1 MSIIDIF
8 TIYNNLRKDISGG
21 PMITTIP
28 TLDDLKLAGK
38 RVFLRADMN
47 VPLDKDG
54 RVMDSTKIKEAVVT
68 IKELLDIDA
77 KLVIGT
83 HQGKPGSRDFVPTDF
98 HAELLSKELGMHVE
112 KIDGI
117 ACKCARD
124 AISKVKPGELV
135 LLENLRFNAE
145 ENLELPPEKAI
156 NTSLVRRLAPLFDVY
171 INDAFHASHRSQPSL
186 VGFPYLMP
194 SAAGRIMERM
204 LIETEGLENTDG
216 RRIYVLGGGKIADK
230 FNVMIHALA
239 KNRAQEV
246 LVGGLVG
253 VLMCMAAGYS
263 VGKSRET
270 FKDLPLI
277 LPVASDSLRRFRG
290 RIFYPVD
297 FVVLREDKTEIV
309 PVYSVPDNAKIV
321 DVGPGT
327 IELFRERMKEAD
339 LVIAN
344 GPMGIFEN
352 PRFRK
357 GTLDFVKAAIQVS
370 KELVLCGGHLSAA
383 ARMIGT
389 LPEGKRI
396 FTAGGALMFK
406 IAGLPMPAI
415 NALREG
421 VS

>member
-1 MSIIDIF
+1 MVVS
-8 TIYNNLRKDISGG
+8 
-21 PMITTIP
+21 IP
-28 TLDDLKLAGK
+28 TLDDLELYGK

-47 VPLDKDG
+47 VPLDEDG
-54 RVMDSTKIKEAVVT
+54 NVIDATKIKEAVDT
-68 IKELLDIDA
+68 IKELLENDVR
-77 KLVIGT
+77 LVVGT

-98 HAELLSKELGMHVE
+98 HAEMLGKELGVSIE
-112 KIDGI
+112 KIDGV

-124 AISKVKPGELV
+124 VISKIEPGELV
-135 LLENLRFNAE
+135 LLENLRFHAE
-145 ENLELPPEKAI
+145 ENLELSPEKAI

-171 INDAFHASHRSQPSL
+171 VNDAFHASHRSQPSL

-204 LIETEGLENTDG
+204 LIETEGLENSGG
-216 RRIYVLGGGKIADK
+216 RRIYVLGGGKISDK

-239 KNRAQEV
+239 TNRAQEV

-263 VGKSRET
+263 VGKSKES

-277 LPVASDSLRRFRG
+277 LPVAGDSLRRFRG

-297 FVVLREDKTEIV
+297 FVVLREGENKIEIV
-309 PVYSVPDNAKIV
+309 PVYSVPDDARIV

-327 IELFRERMKEAD
+327 VELFKERMKEAD

-357 GTLDFVKAAIQVS
+357 GTLDFVKAAVEVS

-415 NALREG
+415 RALREG
-421 VS
+421 RS

>member
-1 MSIIDIF
+1 MDSA
-8 TIYNNLRKDISGG
+8 
-21 PMITTIP
+21 IP
-28 TLDDLKLAGK
+28 TLDDLELHGK

-47 VPLDKDG
+47 VPLDENG
-54 RVMDSTKIKEAVVT
+54 RIIDATKIKEAVIT
-68 IKELLDIDA
+68 IKELLERDA
-77 KLVIGT
+77 RLVVGT

-98 HAELLSKELGMHVE
+98 HAKLLSEELGIRVK

-117 ACKCARD
+117 ACRCARE
-124 AISKVKPGELV
+124 AISRVKPGELV
-135 LLENLRFNAE
+135 LLENLRFHAE
-145 ENLELPPEKAI
+145 ENLELPPKKAI
-156 NTSLVRRLAPLFDVY
+156 ETSLVKRLAPLFDVY
-171 INDAFHASHRSQPSL
+171 VNDAFHASHRSQPSL
-186 VGFPYLMP
+186 VGFPYLML

-204 LIETEGLENTDG
+204 LLETEGLENSDG
-216 RRIYVLGGGKIADK
+216 RKIYVLGGGKIADK
-230 FNVMIHALA
+230 FKVMIHALA
-239 KNRAQEV
+239 TNRAREV

-263 VGKSRET
+263 VGKSRKV
-270 FKDLPLI
+270 FKDLALI
-277 LPVASDSLRRFRG
+277 LPVASESIRRFSG

-297 FVVLREDKTEIV
+297 FVVLRGDKVEIV
-309 PVYSVPDNAKIV
+309 PVYSVPNDAKIV
-321 DVGPGT
+321 DIGPGT
-327 IELFRERMKEAD
+327 VELFRERMKEAD

-357 GTLDFVKAAIQVS
+357 GTLDFVRAAIEVS

-383 ARMIGT
+383 ARMLGP

-415 NALREG
+415 DVLREG
-421 VS
+421 RI

>member
-1 MSIIDIF
+1 MDSA
-8 TIYNNLRKDISGG
+8 
-21 PMITTIP
+21 IP
-28 TLDDLKLAGK
+28 TLDDLELHGK

-47 VPLDKDG
+47 VPLDENG
-54 RVMDSTKIKEAVVT
+54 RIIDATKIKEAVIT
-68 IKELLDIDA
+68 IKELLERDA
-77 KLVIGT
+77 RLVVGT

-98 HAELLSKELGMHVE
+98 HAKLLSEELGIHVK

-117 ACKCARD
+117 ACRCARE
-124 AISKVKPGELV
+124 AISRVKPGELV
-135 LLENLRFNAE
+135 LLENLRFHAE

-156 NTSLVRRLAPLFDVY
+156 ETSLVKRLAPLFDVY
-171 INDAFHASHRSQPSL
+171 VNDAFHASHRSQPSL

-204 LIETEGLENTDG
+204 LLETEGLENSDG
-216 RRIYVLGGGKIADK
+216 RKIYVLGGGKIADK
-230 FNVMIHALA
+230 FKVMIHALA
-239 KNRAQEV
+239 TNRAREV

-263 VGKSRET
+263 VGKSREV
-270 FKDLPLI
+270 FKDLALI
-277 LPVASDSLRRFRG
+277 LPVASESIRRFRG

-297 FVVLREDKTEIV
+297 FVVLKEDRVEIV
-309 PVYSVPDNAKIV
+309 PVYSVPDDAKIV
-321 DVGPGT
+321 DIGPGT
-327 IELFRERMKEAD
+327 VELFRERMKEAD
-339 LVIAN
+339 FVIAN

-352 PRFRK
+352 PCFRK
-357 GTLDFVKAAIQVS
+357 GTLDFVKAAIEVS

-383 ARMIGT
+383 ARMLGA

-415 NALREG
+415 DVLREG
-421 VS
+421 RI